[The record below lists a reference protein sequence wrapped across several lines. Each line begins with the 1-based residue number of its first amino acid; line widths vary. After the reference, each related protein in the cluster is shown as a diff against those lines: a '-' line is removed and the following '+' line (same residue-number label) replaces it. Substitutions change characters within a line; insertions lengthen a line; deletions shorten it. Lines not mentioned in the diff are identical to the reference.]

1 MPRAKAGA
9 PPFCGDAMKPA
20 RLIPIAIAEAA
31 ASGLPPERI
40 SAAGK
45 TFRVSAAEAS
55 RPSGYYRS
63 RARAEAVVAAA
74 RVVYD
79 AAMKR
84 PPRIDKKGVLAV
96 KKKRFSIAY
105 ELWEADELIP
115 SHDPETWQY
124 REDYPPGVQERDYTG
139 TPGEKKKVEDIA
151 KDPDPLFLLARTPTA
166 SDGAPI
172 IAEVNGSPGIVWGGN
187 GRTMG
192 LQLAYRRGTADKY
205 RAALRERAPEFGIS
219 QAAVDQA
226 RKPVLVRA
234 ITNLKQKNTPRELAA
249 LSSALNEST
258 SNAKD
263 DVASAVAIAR
273 QLSPAT
279 ISTIGELLEDASM
292 REAMEQHPQAFAE
305 ALRADG
311 ILTDQNRE
319 AWMSG
324 HKLSKAGK
332 LRLEQAFL
340 ARAVETTERLRAMS
354 PGLAQKVERLVPAL
368 TRVDARDN
376 GHSIT
381 RHLQAA
387 VDAIHTADA
396 QDMPIDDF
404 LAQQDFTRSTSHQ
417 SAILARCLSRL
428 GRVRLGQ
435 LADAW
440 AARADFDPN
449 QKTLFGAHPS
459 PQETFRVW
467 EEAAG

>member
-1 MPRAKAGA
+1 
-9 PPFCGDAMKPA
+9 MKPA

-74 RVVYD
+74 KVVYD
-79 AAMKR
+79 AATKR

-124 REDYPPGVQERDYTG
+124 REDYPPSVQERDYTG
-139 TPGEKKKVEDIA
+139 TPTEKKKVEDIA
-151 KDPDPLFLLARTPTA
+151 KNPDPLFLLARTPTA

-172 IAEVNGSPGIVWGGN
+172 IAEVNGTPGIVWGGN

-219 QAAVDQA
+219 QAAIDQA
-226 RKPVLVRA
+226 QKPVLVRA
-234 ITNLKQKNTPRELAA
+234 ITNFQDKTPRELAA

-263 DVASAVAIAR
+263 DVAAAVAIAR

-279 ISTIGELLEDASM
+279 IATIGELLEDASM
-292 REAMEQHPQAFAE
+292 REAMDGHPHAFVD
-305 ALRADG
+305 ALRADD
-311 ILTDQNRE
+311 IITDRNRE
-319 AWMSG
+319 EWMSG
-324 HKLSKAGK
+324 AKLSKAGK

-354 PGLAQKVERLVPAL
+354 PSLAQKVERLVPAL
-368 TRVDARDN
+368 TRVDAREN

-381 RHLQAA
+381 QHLQAA
-387 VDAIHTADA
+387 IDAIHTADA
-396 QDMPIDDF
+396 QGMAIDEF
-404 LAQQDFTRSTSHQ
+404 LGQKDFTRTITRQ
-417 SAILARCLSRL
+417 AEILARCLDRL

-459 PQETFRVW
+459 PAETFRVW